1 MSTEMTVTSPF
12 ASQQVDKAE
21 AENTNAVQRQEQER
35 AVSETKAA
43 IMLAKQFPRDQ
54 AEATNRILMACC
66 RPTLAEK
73 AVYSYPKGG
82 QEVTGPSIRLAEA
95 IAQAWGNLQFGIR
108 ELDQRQGVSTVEA
121 FAWDVESN
129 TRQTKVF
136 QVNHSIKLRDGRIKH
151 ITDPREIYEMVAN
164 QGARRMRNC
173 ILGLIPGDVVEAAVN
188 QADKTLATKVE
199 VTPERVAKMLEMFE
213 AMGVTKE
220 AIKKKIGRNVDQTI
234 PPAVLA
240 TLGKI
245 ANSIK
250 DGYST
255 AMEHFDIV
263 ADDGAKSEQSEQ
275 KPDNDHAEKLFD
287 ELEIGLNNCS
297 NEEEIN
303 AYLTENVKGI
313 AQLGKCGKDWAVNWA
328 GAVAKQ
334 RGKVG
339 A

>member
-1 MSTEMTVTSPF
+1 MNEVATLNPF
-12 ASQQVDKAE
+12 ASSQVAKAE
-21 AENTNAVQRQEQER
+21 SATANAVQRNEQER

-54 AEATNRILMACC
+54 AEASNTILLACC

-73 AVYSYPKGG
+73 AIYSYPKGG
-82 QEVTGPSIRLAEA
+82 QQVTGASIRLAEA

-108 ELDQRQGVSTVEA
+108 ELDQREGVSTVEA

-136 QVNHSIKLRDGRIKH
+136 QVNHSIKLRDGKIKH

-173 ILGLIPGDVVEAAVN
+173 ILGLIPGDVIEMAVE
-188 QADKTLATKVE
+188 QAEKTLATKVE
-199 VTPERVAKMLEMFE
+199 ITPERIAKMVETFE
-213 AMGVTKE
+213 AMGVSKE
-220 AIKKKIGRNVDQTI
+220 AIKKKIGRNVDATM
-234 PPAVLA
+234 PPAVFA
-240 TLGKI
+240 NLGKI

-255 AMEHFDIV
+255 PAENFDLV
-263 ADDGAKSEQSEQ
+263 DDASKPVDDKTGNADEGQ
-275 KPDNDHAEKLFD
+275 KLLD
-287 ELEIGLNNCS
+287 ELEIGLSTCADGL
-297 NEEEIN
+297 ELN
-303 AYLTENVKGI
+303 AYLAENVKGI
-313 AQLGKCGKDWAVNWA
+313 QALAKCGKDWAVKWA
-328 GAVAKQ
+328 DAVNKQ
-334 RGKVG
+334 RENVG

>member
-1 MSTEMTVTSPF
+1 MSNEMTVASPF
-12 ASQQVDKAE
+12 SSHQVDKAE
-21 AENTNAVQRQEQER
+21 AENTNAVQRQETER

-54 AEATNRILMACC
+54 AEATNNILMACC

-73 AVYSYPKGG
+73 SVYSYKKGN
-82 QEVTGPSIRLAEA
+82 QEVTGASIRLAEA

-121 FAWDVESN
+121 FAWDVQSN

-136 QVNHSIKLRDGRIKH
+136 QVNHSIKLKDGRIKN

-173 ILGLIPGDVVEAAVN
+173 ILGLIPGDVIEAAVE
-188 QADKTLATKVE
+188 QCEKTLATKVDI
-199 VTPERVAKMLEMFE
+199 TPERIQKMLDTFE
-213 AMGVTKE
+213 AMGVSKD
-220 AIKKKIGRNVDQTI
+220 AIKQKIGRNVDATM
-234 PPAVLA
+234 PPAVFA
-240 TLGKI
+240 NLGKI

-250 DGYST
+250 DGYAT
-255 AMEHFDIV
+255 PADHFEIK
-263 ADDGAKSEQSEQ
+263 ADEGGMSEKQEGENSD
-275 KPDNDHAEKLFD
+275 KADLLFD
-287 ELEIGLNNCS
+287 ELEVGLTACADAAA
-297 NEEEIN
+297 ID
-303 AYLTENVKGI
+303 AYLGENSAGI
-313 AQLGKCGKDWAVNWA
+313 ISLGKSGKELARKWAD
-328 GAVAKQ
+328 AVAKQ